1 MAEARP
7 GEVIVLLSA
16 YNGERYIARQIESI
30 RAQSFRDWR
39 LLIRD
44 DSSADNTVEIVRRFC
59 ATDPRVSL
67 IEDSSSN
74 IGPWASFGRL
84 LSQAYDEG
92 AEYTFLSDQDDVWL
106 EDKMEQQLL
115 LLRASRG
122 KRTLLV
128 HSDLILVDEN
138 LRRLHASFSEFQRTS
153 YDSVDPL
160 GTLLIHNAVVGCT
173 IAINRPLLELALPL
187 PTGAMHDWWL
197 AACAACGGTIQ
208 RTVHPT
214 VLYRQ
219 HSSNVVGVEHRHL
232 FLRDLVRHPI
242 TYTTKTFRSFDTGV
256 AQAREL
262 RDRLRSRQIDHDVI
276 RRVER
281 YCEAFDDS
289 GSIMERLRALKAST
303 PRPRRTTSKLILR
316 ALAAIYPF
324 ASKHVGSGRSE
335 STSQA
340 RSGSFLA

>member
-1 MAEARP
+1 VAKARQ

-16 YNGERYIARQIESI
+16 YNGARYIARQIESI

-44 DSSADNTVEIVRRFC
+44 DSSADDTVEIVQRFC
-59 ATDPRVSL
+59 ATDSRISL
-67 IEDSSSN
+67 VDDSTSN

-84 LSQAYDEG
+84 LSRAYDEG
-92 AEYTFLSDQDDVWL
+92 AEYAFLSDQDDVWL
-106 EDKMEQQLL
+106 GDKMEQQLTM
-115 LLRASRG
+115 LRASANARPV
-122 KRTLLV
+122 LV

-138 LRRLHASFSEFQRTS
+138 LQRLHASFSEFQRTF

-173 IAINRPLLELALPL
+173 IAMNRQLLELALPL
-187 PTGAMHDWWL
+187 PPGTLHDWWL
-197 AACAACGGTIQ
+197 AACAAAGGTIQ
-208 RTVHPT
+208 RTLQPT

-232 FLRDLVRHPI
+232 FLWDLARHPVD
-242 TYTTKTFRSFDTGV
+242 YTTKTFRSFDTGV

-262 RDRLRSRQIDHDVI
+262 RDRIRSRPGIDHDTV

-281 YCEAFDDS
+281 YCHAFADG
-289 GSIMERLRALKAST
+289 GSMMGRLHALKASR
-303 PRPRRTTSKLILR
+303 PLPRRATSKIILR
-316 ALAAIYPF
+316 ALAALYPF
-324 ASKHVGSGRSE
+324 ATKH
-335 STSQA
+335 
-340 RSGSFLA
+340 L